1 MYKLIKLWIDKSY
14 EALNGKINKIPA
26 VGYTINYDPNVSKLG
41 GEHNGYITFYSQT
54 IQRFLCSKLNTE
66 EQFRAMTVIIV
77 AHELS
82 HIDQAIDYNMYSSNI
97 QYAKSIEADN
107 NKHTFIWLMNNLEY
121 VNSIMYGIDIRFI
134 IDYINTHNVNLQN
147 NINLSIY
154 ETIRTQIE
162 PLMSNTQCR
171 FDDMINITLR
181 ILRNNIPI
189 DYSVK
194 LNGKLGNVESIMN
207 AIREIYRYNRYMLEN
222 ILTSTNSIIIVIS
235 LDESDSYMAKHM
247 HSIA

>member
-1 MYKLIKLWIDKSY
+1 MHKLIKLWIDKSY

-97 QYAKSIEADN
+97 RYAKFIEADN
-107 NKHTFIWLMNNLEY
+107 NKRTFIWLLNNLDY
-121 VNSIMYGIDIRFI
+121 VNSIMYGIDIQYI
-134 IDYINTHNVNLQN
+134 INYAKNYNINLQN
-147 NINLSIY
+147 NTNLSIY
-154 ETIRTQIE
+154 DTIRAQIE
-162 PLMSNTQCR
+162 PLMSQVTCR

-189 DYSVK
+189 DYIVK
-194 LNGKLGNVESIMN
+194 INGRLGNVESIMN
-207 AIREIYRYNRYMLEN
+207 ALREIYRYNKYTIKN
-222 ILTSTNSIIIVIS
+222 ITLNNSILIEIS
-235 LDESDSYMAKHM
+235 LDEEDSYIAKHM